1 MTKVRN
7 SRPKALTKEKGSR
20 PCGARPFSNY
30 SLSNLALTSFKT
42 TLRLVDYIDAALT
55 AHDAAIA
62 MTLLE
67 RAEGV
72 TYFHVRYLIVAA
84 RECAEV
90 AFAPEDAVN
99 SMVDDTGIEPVTP
112 SMSTKCST
120 AELIIHVPT
129 RFALVPQTNR
139 TRGEPRQFRL
149 L

>member
-1 MTKVRN
+1 MLV
-7 SRPKALTKEKGSR
+7 
-20 PCGARPFSNY
+20 RPF
-30 SLSNLALTSFKT
+30 LMFFAVDLALASFKT

-84 RECAEV
+84 RGDAEV
-90 AFAPEDAVN
+90 ACAPEGAVN

-120 AELIIHVPT
+120 AELIARKHDD
-129 RFALVPQTNR
+129 A
-139 TRGEPRQFRL
+139 GHPRAGHGSIKGSFRPCKGF
-149 L
+149 

>member
-1 MTKVRN
+1 MFRQAKQKQKGPREATPYN
-7 SRPKALTKEKGSR
+7 TLGSDFLT
-20 PCGARPFSNY
+20 
-30 SLSNLALTSFKT
+30 LTGFEP

-72 TYFHVRYLIVAA
+72 TYFHVPVLIVAA
-84 RECAEV
+84 RGDAEV
-90 AFAPEDAVN
+90 AFAPKGAVN

-120 AELIIHVPT
+120 AELIVHGLNAA
-129 RFALVPQTNR
+129 ALVP
-139 TRGEPRQFRL
+139 
-149 L
+149 